1 MRWKTKRCSHS
12 WEKRKQQSSARIS
25 PGSPGLEGLGCSG
38 ASPAPCSAPR
48 PGTGVPRG
56 CCKTSDA
63 THSQAALHAQQGR
76 TALMR
81 VSESSDQVSQPLTRR
96 GRKLHKCHKR
106 FWQPGTEES
115 PRGQRLLSS
124 GAFAGDGA
132 GRCWAA
138 SLDHLGQSVPGLD
151 TPCLACLGT

>member
-1 MRWKTKRCSHS
+1 MLWKTKLCSRS
-12 WEKRKQQSSARIS
+12 WEERKQKSSARIS
-25 PGSPGLEGLGCSG
+25 PGSPGLEGSGCSG
-38 ASPAPCSAPR
+38 ASPAPCSSPR

-56 CCKTSDA
+56 CCKTSNA
-63 THSQAALHAQQGR
+63 TPSQAALHAQQGR

-81 VSESSDQVSQPLTRR
+81 VAESSDQV
-96 GRKLHKCHKR
+96 HECHKR

-124 GAFAGDGA
+124 GVFAGDGA

>member
-1 MRWKTKRCSHS
+1 MLWKTKLCSRS
-12 WEKRKQQSSARIS
+12 WEERKQQSSARIS
-25 PGSPGLEGLGCSG
+25 PGSPGLEGSGCSG

-48 PGTGVPRG
+48 PRTGVPQG

-63 THSQAALHAQQGR
+63 TPSQAALHAQQGR
-76 TALMR
+76 TALMW
-81 VSESSDQVSQPLTRR
+81 VAESSDQV
-96 GRKLHKCHKR
+96 HECHRR

-124 GAFAGDGA
+124 GVFAGDGA

>member
-1 MRWKTKRCSHS
+1 MLWKTKLCSRS
-12 WEKRKQQSSARIS
+12 WEERKQQSSARIS
-25 PGSPGLEGLGCSG
+25 PGSPGLEGSGCSG

-48 PGTGVPRG
+48 PGTGVPQG

-63 THSQAALHAQQGR
+63 TPSQAALHAQQGR
-76 TALMR
+76 TALMW
-81 VSESSDQVSQPLTRR
+81 VAESSDQV
-96 GRKLHKCHKR
+96 HECHRR

-124 GAFAGDGA
+124 GVFAGDGA